1 MTYLQRERYGGLYC
15 TVAYITEN
23 FVLSHPTLF
32 VWLCQYNIFFHL
44 LGKVTLKSSFNKAQL
59 LTLLLIEIGNGVVWI
74 FFQKWKLIME

>member
-44 LGKVTLKSSFNKAQL
+44 LGKVTLKSSFNKA
-59 LTLLLIEIGNGVVWI
+59 
-74 FFQKWKLIME
+74 